1 MSNYKPA
8 KKNYRSLRTVL
19 VVWFFLF
26 SIIPLAFVAWYSL
39 QKFEK
44 AIDNE
49 LSQRLNGNG
58 REIEVM
64 ISDFYSNFLLNRDNY
79 IKNPHLIYNMSIAD
93 GNAIKEMSL
102 SWINADI
109 ATSLSFYD
117 RDGRLLSSV
126 FKDDKN
132 VVRSFEPNAGKILLN
147 EKYLS
152 HLKQKSNLG
161 LVDFPNSNKVS
172 LILFSKVLSTS
183 GKIVGYAEQ
192 IVDLK
197 EQFLSKVKNR
207 LKLEAFLVRD
217 NGQIIASTQKEF
229 KSISKDYI
237 FQYLQATESDKF
249 FEINTDQQP
258 YGFILYPISWDKSR
272 FYIALGTTKTEA
284 KSVLKNVNI
293 AFLSVIAL
301 VILFLIVTILV
312 STDWFLKPINELIQG
327 LKTFER
333 TDNLVQLPVKNN
345 TEIGQLTVAFNE
357 MSLKIYQ
364 TRSDLKKKL
373 KELELTNSEL
383 KEAQTKLVHSA
394 KMTSL
399 GQLVAGVAHELN
411 NPIGFIYSNTAHLTD
426 YSEKLFK
433 IIDGAEK
440 NPNRLESLKN
450 DLEYDFI
457 KVDLPRLIKSCQ
469 DGAQRTKDIVL
480 GLRNFSRL
488 EEAQLKEIDLREA
501 IDTTLDLLQGEIKNR
516 IQIHKQYEPIP
527 NVLCY
532 ASQINQVLMNILSN
546 AVQAIHNSGEIWIST
561 LPIKASNVSVGRIQ
575 ISIQDSGAGMSTEVL
590 EKIFEPFFTTKGV
603 GQGTGLGLSISYG
616 IIQNHGGEI
625 QVRSQKGIGTEF
637 TLIIPVA
644 PPKRSI

>member
-1 MSNYKPA
+1 MNR
-8 KKNYRSLRTVL
+8 KKSKQKKYRSLRTILVL
-19 VVWFFLF
+19 WFFIF
-26 SIIPLAFVAWYSL
+26 SIIPLGFVAWYSL
-39 QKFEK
+39 VKFEK

-49 LSQRLNGNG
+49 LSQRLSGNG

-64 ISDFYSNFLLNRDNY
+64 IADYYSTFLINQDNY
-79 IKNPHLIYNMSIAD
+79 IKNPHLIYNMSVSD
-93 GNAIKEMSL
+93 GGAIKEMSL
-102 SWINADI
+102 AWINSDI

-126 FKDDKN
+126 FKDDKG

-152 HLKQKSNLG
+152 HLKQKPNLG
-161 LVDFPNSNKVS
+161 LADFPNSNKIS
-172 LILFSKVLSTS
+172 LILFSKVLSAS
-183 GKIVGYAEQ
+183 GKIVGYSEQ
-192 IVDLK
+192 IIDLK
-197 EQFLSKVKNR
+197 EQFLHKVKSR

-217 NGQIIASTQKEF
+217 TGQILASTQSEFKNISKEF
-229 KSISKDYI
+229 IHQS
-237 FQYLQATESDKF
+237 LQGNDSDKF
-249 FEINTDQQP
+249 FEVATEQQP
-258 YGFILYPISWDKSR
+258 YGFILYPINWDKSR

-293 AFLSVIAL
+293 AFLSVITL
-301 VILFLIVTILV
+301 VIIFLIITILV
-312 STDWFLKPINELIQG
+312 SADWFLKPINELIQG
-327 LKTFER
+327 LKSFER
-333 TDNLVQLPVKNN
+333 TDSLVQLPVKNN

-357 MSLKIYQ
+357 MSLKIFQ
-364 TRSDLKKKL
+364 TRGDLRKKL
-373 KELELTNSEL
+373 KELEMANSEL

-411 NPIGFIYSNTAHLTD
+411 NPIGFIYSNTAHLTE
-426 YSEKLFK
+426 YSEKLFQ
-433 IIDGAEK
+433 IIDGVEK
-440 NPNRLESLKN
+440 NPNNLVKLKK
-450 DLEYDFI
+450 DLDFEFI
-457 KVDLPRLIKSCQ
+457 KKDLPRLIKSCQ

-488 EEAQLKEIDLREA
+488 EEAQLKEIDLRES
-501 IDTTLDLLQGEIKNR
+501 IDTTLELLQGEIKNR
-516 IQIHKQYEPIP
+516 IHINKQYEPIP
-527 NVLCY
+527 KIYCY

-546 AVQAIHNSGEIWIST
+546 AVQAISGTGEIWIST
-561 LPIKASNVSVGRIQ
+561 LPIKASNDSIGRVQ
-575 ISIQDSGAGMSTEVL
+575 VSIQDSGAGMSADVL

-637 TLIIPVA
+637 TLIIPVT
-644 PPKRSI
+644 PPKR